1 MLITPK
7 TTKKGGERRKKK
19 NTEESDSQEHQANM
33 KKFRIFPGLH
43 IPFFSTD
50 RFIKKLMLTI
60 ILPLGLAVFFVLF
73 VCLKFRPTCSQSE
86 QQIKEKVNQ
95 DGLKLMQSF
104 RSFLALTGLKIQH
117 IASKKVS
124 IHYF

>member
-7 TTKKGGERRKKK
+7 STKIRGRKKKKRK
-19 NTEESDSQEHQANM
+19 NTEESDSQEHKANM

-86 QQIKEKVNQ
+86 QQTKEKVNQ
-95 DGLKLMQSF
+95 DGLKLMQSSAVF
-104 RSFLALTGLKIQH
+104 LLLQASRSNI
-117 IASKKVS
+117 
-124 IHYF
+124 

>member
-1 MLITPK
+1 
-7 TTKKGGERRKKK
+7 
-19 NTEESDSQEHQANM
+19 M

-86 QQIKEKVNQ
+86 QRIKEKVNQ
-95 DGLKLMQSF
+95 DGLKLMQSSEVF
-104 RSFLALTGLKIQH
+104 SPFDLKIQH
-117 IASKKVS
+117 IAPKKVS
-124 IHYF
+124 IHYFWAHFLFTMA

>member
-19 NTEESDSQEHQANM
+19 YTEESDSQEHQANM

-43 IPFFSTD
+43 FPFFSAD

-73 VCLKFRPTCSQSE
+73 VCLKFRRTCSQSE

-95 DGLKLMQSF
+95 DGLKLMQSSAVF
-104 RSFLALTGLKIQH
+104 SLLQTLSSNI
-117 IASKKVS
+117 
-124 IHYF
+124 

>member
-7 TTKKGGERRKKK
+7 STKIRGRKKK
-19 NTEESDSQEHQANM
+19 KKEKYTEESDSQEHQANM

-43 IPFFSTD
+43 FPFFSAD

-73 VCLKFRPTCSQSE
+73 VCLKFRRTCSQSE
-86 QQIKEKVNQ
+86 QQLKEKVNQ
-95 DGLKLMQSF
+95 DRLKLMQSSAVF
-104 RSFLALTGLKIQH
+104 SLLQASRSNI
-117 IASKKVS
+117 
-124 IHYF
+124 

>member
-7 TTKKGGERRKKK
+7 STKIRGRKKKKRK

-73 VCLKFRPTCSQSE
+73 VCLKFRRTCSQSE

-95 DGLKLMQSF
+95 DGLKLMQSSAVF
-104 RSFLALTGLKIQH
+104 LLLQASRSNI
-117 IASKKVS
+117 
-124 IHYF
+124 

>member
-43 IPFFSTD
+43 FPFFSTD

-95 DGLKLMQSF
+95 DGLKLMQSSAVF
-104 RSFLALTGLKIQH
+104 SLLQASRSNI
-117 IASKKVS
+117 
-124 IHYF
+124 